1 MASVLFVC
9 TANQFRSPIA
19 AACFRRKYESL
30 GWQSEWRVSSAGTWA
45 FPGSPALPEAIQC
58 AHRLGLPIQEH
69 RALAVD
75 ARLVSEQDLILV
87 MESGQKEALQSEF
100 SLFRNRIFLLTEVVD
115 ERPQDIPDPV
125 AHPDIPPF
133 QIANQ
138 IADMVERGYYRICA
152 QALKHSPAILNMPL
166 YRGF

>member
-30 GWQSEWRVSSAGTWA
+30 DWQSEWRVSSAGTWTL
-45 FPGSPALPEAIQC
+45 PGSPALPAAIQC
-58 AHRLGLPIQEH
+58 AHRLGLSILEH
-69 RALAVD
+69 RAVPVD

-100 SLFRNRIFLLTEVVD
+100 SLFRHRVFLLAEVVD
-115 ERPQDIPDPV
+115 DQKQDIPDPV

-133 QIANQ
+133 EIASQIKEM
-138 IADMVERGYYRICA
+138 IERGYYRICA
-152 QALKHSPAILNMPL
+152 QTLKNRAVATV
-166 YRGF
+166 